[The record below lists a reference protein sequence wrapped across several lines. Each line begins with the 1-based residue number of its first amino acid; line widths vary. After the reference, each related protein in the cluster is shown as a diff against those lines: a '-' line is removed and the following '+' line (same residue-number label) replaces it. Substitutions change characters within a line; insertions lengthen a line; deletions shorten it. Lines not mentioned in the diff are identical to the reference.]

1 MQDSLRKIKVTPIE
15 AYKTYIS
22 IKNHFTKPNYD
33 YLKYNVKVRAGEKSF
48 YSRKDRFWFEK
59 LSRQKKD
66 NEILDFFIS
75 NFVSSNDPQTLW
87 IGEIIRDGNSV
98 YSDWMKKIQSLSY
111 IFKEESQLL
120 FDGNNVDEIFNC
132 SKGHPLVLKSF
143 LGGKISLETLV
154 IYDKIFLFRNVF
166 DKKLLDPVWETVS
179 LKIKKYS
186 PFLNID
192 VLRYRKILKELVL
205 EDQ

>member
-1 MQDSLRKIKVTPIE
+1 VTPIE

-33 YLKYNVKVRAGEKSF
+33 YLKYNGKVRAGEKSF

>member
-1 MQDSLRKIKVTPIE
+1 VTPIE